1 MNAPRLFA
9 RLYLDED
16 VPVRVAEILQGHGYD
31 VRTAR
36 DEDMLGTSD
45 AEQLAFA
52 TENGLVLVTHNRTDF
67 ERLAV
72 HYFEAGRTHEG
83 IICAVR
89 RPPGG
94 CARRLMRL
102 LNERTAED
110 FENQLLYV

>member
-16 VPVRVAEILQGHGYD
+16 VPVQVAEILRGYGYD

-36 DEDMLGTSD
+36 DEGMLGTND
-45 AEQLAFA
+45 AEQLAYA
-52 TENGLVLVTHNRTDF
+52 AERGLVFVTHNRTDF

-72 HYFEAGRTHEG
+72 QYFEDGRMHKG

-89 RPPGG
+89 RPPGE
-94 CARRLMRL
+94 CARRLLSL

-110 FENQLLYV
+110 FENQLLYI